1 MFSKSRAQ
9 RLGSPRPAC
18 LSQAVADENSPT
30 HTDSDSSQLF
40 LYGLIATLVLAFAL
54 VVLAALALVVLA
66 ALALVMLTLALVVLA
81 ALALVL
87 LAALALVVL
96 TFALI
101 VLAFALIV
109 LALALI
115 VLTLAL
121 VVLAFALIVLT
132 ALGLFLRVSL
142 GIRMHKYF
150 SLIVRCRLLNCRWHQ
165 PIDPI
170 GTALFP

>member
-54 VVLAALALVVLA
+54 VVLTALALIVLAALALVMLA
-66 ALALVMLTLALVVLA
+66 ALALVMLAALALVLLTLALVMLTLALV
-81 ALALVL
+81 L
-87 LAALALVVL
+87 LA
-96 TFALI
+96 
-101 VLAFALIV
+101 
-109 LALALI
+109 ALALI

-150 SLIVRCRLLNCRWHQ
+150 SLIVRCCLLHCRWHQ